1 MNNSYDIIIVGS
13 GLAGLYTA
21 LNLDPHFNILVIS
34 KDEIEI
40 GSSDLAQGG
49 IAATLT
55 TDKYDLASHIEDTLI
70 AGASLNDL
78 DALKILVSESKSNI
92 ERLMELGVN
101 FDRSKDGELMF
112 TREGGHNQR
121 RILHAGGDA
130 TGREMMQALRHKV
143 LNSENI
149 DFIDNC
155 MITDLMMHNNQCVGV
170 RLIDSLNNFYQ
181 IRSSHTVLATGGI
194 GNLYLNTT
202 NPKIAKGD
210 GIAVAYRA
218 GAVINN
224 MEFIQFHPTAFY
236 DQSSSSTT
244 RFLISEAVR
253 GEGAYLRNI
262 EGNRFMDKYD
272 ERMEL
277 APRDIVSQ
285 SIYKEMYDTWS
296 DFVYLD
302 IRHKTKTYLVNRFPT
317 IYKRLAEHGIQM
329 EKDLIPVAPAE
340 HYSLGGINID
350 LDGKTSVSH
359 LYANGECSDTGVHGA
374 NRLASNS
381 LLECVVFGRR
391 IATHINEIGKTDISD
406 YSPVMVEVQTS
417 SANFKAIRKEL
428 RHLMTQNVG
437 IVRREQRLQ
446 NTKDILTNHFNNIS
460 KLNVMTKE
468 YFITLNMIQVALL
481 IVEGALKRKE
491 SIGCHFRI
499 D

>member
-1 MNNSYDIIIVGS
+1 VNNSYDITIIGS

-55 TDKYDLASHIEDTLI
+55 TDEYDLASHIEDTLI

-78 DALKILVSESKSNI
+78 EALKILVSESKDNI
-92 ERLMELGVN
+92 ERLIDLGVQ
-101 FDRSKDGELMF
+101 FDRSTDGKLMF

-130 TGREMMQALRHKV
+130 TGKEMMQALRHKV
-143 LNSENI
+143 LTSPNI
-149 DFIDNC
+149 DFVDNC
-155 MITDLMMHNNQCVGV
+155 MVTDLVKDEDKVVGIK
-170 RLIDSLNNFYQ
+170 LIDSDNNCHQVISTY
-181 IRSSHTVLATGGI
+181 TVIATGGI

-202 NPKIAKGD
+202 NPKIATGD
-210 GIAVAYRA
+210 GVAIAYRA
-218 GAVINN
+218 GAEVSNL
-224 MEFIQFHPTAFY
+224 EFIQFHPTSFY
-236 DQSSSSTT
+236 DQTSSKTT

-262 EGNRFMDKYD
+262 EGERFMDKYD
-272 ERMEL
+272 ERLEL

-296 DFVYLD
+296 DYVYLD

-317 IYKRLAEHGIQM
+317 IYTKLAEKGLFM

-350 LDGKTSVSH
+350 LDGKTSVPN
-359 LYANGECSDTGVHGA
+359 LFANGECSDTGVHGA

-391 IATHINEIGKTDISD
+391 IATHINTNGLLERPKVDFGSIEDH
-406 YSPVMVEVQTS
+406 TS
-417 SANFKAIRKEL
+417 SANFKAVRREL

-437 IVRREQRLQ
+437 IVRSGERLL
-446 NTKDILTNHFNNIS
+446 NTKNILSNHLNNIK
-460 KLNVMTKE
+460 KLNITTKE
-468 YFITLNMIQVALL
+468 YFITLNMVQVALL
-481 IVEGALKRKE
+481 IVEGAINRKE